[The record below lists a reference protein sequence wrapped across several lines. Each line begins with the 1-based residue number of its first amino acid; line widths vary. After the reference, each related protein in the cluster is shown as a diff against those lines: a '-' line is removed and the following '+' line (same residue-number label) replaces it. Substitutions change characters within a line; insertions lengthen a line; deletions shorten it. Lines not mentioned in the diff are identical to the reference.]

1 MRIIQGIKPE
11 IKPQN
16 IYRLLG
22 YNGNPVLS
30 RKIENRIM
38 ENICHSHEILKPE
51 ALYTE
56 RDIKEICYDTLI
68 LNDNINLK
76 SSGLVHA
83 VRKCQKVI
91 VFLVTIGKTLDQKI
105 NKLMNQKRLTE
116 AYLLDSI
123 GSVAVEGVAADLQRI
138 IDEDLQN
145 HFKKTSLRFSPG
157 YCDWKLQ
164 EQKKIFHIL
173 DTDLIGVKLSPS
185 YLMSP
190 RKSISG
196 IFGIGDERDMKDDK
210 TNPCCLCELKNCIAR
225 RR

>member
-11 IKPQN
+11 IKPQR
-16 IYRLLG
+16 IYQLLG
-22 YNGNPVLS
+22 YNGNPILS
-30 RKIENRIM
+30 RNIKNRVM
-38 ENICHSHEILKPE
+38 ENIYLSHEILKPE

-56 RDIKEICYDTLI
+56 RGIKEICDDTLI
-68 LNDNINLK
+68 LNDDMKFK
-76 SSGLVHA
+76 SNGLIHA

-91 VFLVTIGKTLDQKI
+91 VFLVTIGKKLDWKI
-105 NKLMNQKRLTE
+105 DKLMNEKRLTE

-123 GSVAVEGVAADLQRI
+123 GSVAVEEAAAGLQRV

-145 HFKKTSLRFSPG
+145 QFKKTSLRFSPG

-164 EQKKIFHIL
+164 EQKMIFNIL
-173 DTDLIGVKLSPS
+173 DADLVGVKLSPS

-196 IFGIGDERDMKDDK
+196 IFGIGNEKDMKYYK
-210 TNPCCLCELKNCIAR
+210 TNPCYFCELKNCIAR

>member
-11 IKPQN
+11 IEPQK

-22 YNGNPVLS
+22 YNGNPGLS
-30 RKIENRIM
+30 RKIENRVM
-38 ENICHSHEILKPE
+38 ENIHHSHQILKPE

-56 RDIKEICYDTLI
+56 RDIKEICDDTLI
-68 LNDNINLK
+68 LNDDISFK
-76 SSGLVHA
+76 SSGLIHA

-91 VFLVTIGKTLDQKI
+91 VFLVTIGKGLDLKI
-105 NKLMNQKRLTE
+105 NNLMSQKRLTE

-123 GSVAVEGVAADLQRI
+123 GSVAVEEAASGLQRI

-145 HFKKTSLRFSPG
+145 HFKKTTLRFSPG
-157 YCDWKLQ
+157 YCDWKLEEQ
-164 EQKKIFHIL
+164 EKIFHIL
-173 DTDLIGVKLSPS
+173 DTKLIGVKLSPS

-196 IFGIGDERDMKDDK
+196 IFGIGDRKDMKKNK
-210 TNPCCLCELKNCIAR
+210 TNPCYFCDLKNCIAR